1 MMMTYFN
8 RFYQKVSKI
17 FNIIAQSQ
25 IGIRI
30 YQVFE
35 YQQHLKSLHQF
46 VIKLPKM
53 GSTCL
58 KIPITTNDINLN
70 EEVGQ
75 ELKQSNQQKKEIQKI
90 IDESVCSDDEIQLT
104 SHSFEEIQE
113 NSNQSKYSMIKKL
126 DQSVTIKSILKSN
139 HNSQLVQ
146 TSSIRKSVSFCLI
159 APDKYKEMI
168 NCSAKLSSAQKEF
181 LDSLCSSQ

>member
-1 MMMTYFN
+1 M
-8 RFYQKVSKI
+8 
-17 FNIIAQSQ
+17 
-25 IGIRI
+25 GIRI

-35 YQQHLKSLHQF
+35 YQQHLKNSHQL

-70 EEVGQ
+70 EEVVQ
-75 ELKQSNQQKKEIQKI
+75 ELNQSNQQKKDILKI

-126 DQSVTIKSILKSN
+126 DQGVNIKSILKTTT
-139 HNSQLVQ
+139 NSHIVQ

-159 APDKYKEMI
+159 APNKYKEMI
-168 NCSAKLSSAQKEF
+168 NCSAKLSPAQKEF